1 MKIFR
6 KLAVVAVAA
15 LAAAAFAACGD
26 DNSTVEPQPLPPV
39 EPVIGQYT
47 FDGKVYDIRHA
58 TVFFDGTSY
67 AFVFSPLPDGGRSTY
82 LAVSLVEYF
91 MGQTLDV
98 KKIYHNDDYSLVYED
113 PVRYYSRFRSLQSGT
128 MYIAKNSEN
137 NFTVNLDVRLNDG
150 TPLSMEFTGDLK
162 SEFEYIVRSS
172 ARPRACVVRRPSR
185 PASTATPVSRSAA
198 DAAGADIAE
207 SPYP

>member
-67 AFVFSPLPDGGRSTY
+67 AFVFS
-82 LAVSLVEYF
+82 
-91 MGQTLDV
+91 GQ
-98 KKIYHNDDYSLVYED
+98 E
-113 PVRYYSRFRSLQSGT
+113 
-128 MYIAKNSEN
+128 
-137 NFTVNLDVRLNDG
+137 
-150 TPLSMEFTGDLK
+150 
-162 SEFEYIVRSS
+162 
-172 ARPRACVVRRPSR
+172 RAT
-185 PASTATPVSRSAA
+185 ASFGCCFP
-198 DAAGADIAE
+198 
-207 SPYP
+207 PPCP

>member
-91 MGQTLDV
+91 
-98 KKIYHNDDYSLVYED
+98 Y
-113 PVRYYSRFRSLQSGT
+113 
-128 MYIAKNSEN
+128 
-137 NFTVNLDVRLNDG
+137 
-150 TPLSMEFTGDLK
+150 
-162 SEFEYIVRSS
+162 
-172 ARPRACVVRRPSR
+172 
-185 PASTATPVSRSAA
+185 
-198 DAAGADIAE
+198 GADVGC
-207 SPYP
+207 

>member
-15 LAAAAFAACGD
+15 LAAAGFAACGD

-162 SEFEYIVRSS
+162 SEFE
-172 ARPRACVVRRPSR
+172 
-185 PASTATPVSRSAA
+185 
-198 DAAGADIAE
+198 
-207 SPYP
+207 